1 MMTLG
6 NMRENGV
13 RSLAITSVAGKT
25 TEITKEETMSF
36 SETKSHHFITTAI
49 LVSALTLCWSAEAAH
64 RGKPRVT
71 DAMRDVGIAIVDA
84 SYGPSEPFRRCY
96 AYNTNSVKD
105 VCAVFDVYNLAAVW
119 VWWGIPPPARRVYLR
134 LDRNRIVIPN
144 NYLPIYITEEWGL
157 RRRTLQCKL
166 VSATYC

>member
-1 MMTLG
+1 
-6 NMRENGV
+6 
-13 RSLAITSVAGKT
+13 
-25 TEITKEETMSF
+25 MSF
-36 SETKSHHFITTAI
+36 SGTKSHHFITTAI

-105 VCAVFDVYNLAAVW
+105 VCAVFDYENSA
-119 VWWGIPPPARRVYLR
+119 WWFSIPPQATRVYLR

-157 RRRTLQCKL
+157 RRRTLHCKL